1 MLAKPLARTG
11 RSGPIN
17 STSEV
22 VDANDL
28 SLNINLK
35 GCG

>member
-1 MLAKPLARTG
+1 MTG
-11 RSGPIN
+11 RIGPIS

-22 VDANDL
+22 VDANDF
-28 SLNINLK
+28 SLNINLI